1 MIWCFKNF
9 SAYSRAEISDRRT
22 SFTSKEFE
30 EFTKETNMKHMKIV
44 IASLQ
49 ANGQI
54 ERYNRMLAPALGKL
68 YDGKDWYKT
77 LIEFA
82 I

>member
-1 MIWCFKNF
+1 
-9 SAYSRAEISDRRT
+9 
-22 SFTSKEFE
+22 
-30 EFTKETNMKHMKIV
+30 MKHMKIV

>member
-1 MIWCFKNF
+1 
-9 SAYSRAEISDRRT
+9 
-22 SFTSKEFE
+22 
-30 EFTKETNMKHMKIV
+30 MKHMKIA

-82 I
+82 MNNTMSRVKLLADCCLAYRCGGRCLMD